1 VSEWL
6 QLAFVQNALAGGI
19 LAGILCGVMGTY
31 VVANRIAY
39 LAGGIAHAAYGG
51 VGLALFLGFSPLWGV
66 LGFTLTGA
74 LIMGWLYLKER
85 HRADTAIGVLW
96 AFGMAVGVLLTD
108 LTPGY
113 NVDLM
118 SYLFGSI
125 LTISRQSLAAMA
137 ALITAVLLF
146 VTLFYRD
153 LAAVSYDD
161 EFARVR
167 GIPVTALQLL
177 LIGAVALSVVALIRV
192 VGLILVI
199 ALLTIAP
206 YMAEKR
212 CRSLASMMVTAG
224 LLNCVFALAGLWIS
238 VRFNVTSGAA
248 IICVASLAYF
258 AFVGWS
264 SLRPQA

>member
-1 VSEWL
+1 MSEWL
-6 QLAFVQNALAGGI
+6 QLPFVQNALLGGL
-19 LAGILCGVMGTY
+19 LAGILCGIMGTY

-51 VGLALFLGFSPLWGV
+51 VGLALFFGLSPLLGV
-66 LGFTLTGA
+66 LGFTLAGA
-74 LIMGWLYLKER
+74 LIMGWLYLRER

-96 AFGMAVGVLLTD
+96 AFGMAVGVLFTD

-125 LTISRQSLAAMA
+125 LAISRGSLAAMA
-137 ALITAVLLF
+137 ALIVAIGLF
-146 VTLFYRD
+146 VICFYRD

-161 EFARVR
+161 EFARAR

-177 LIGAVALSVVALIRV
+177 LIVSVALSVVVLIRV

-212 CRSLASMMVTAG
+212 CRSLASMMVMSS
-224 LLNCVFALAGLWIS
+224 LLNCLFAVVGLGLSI
-238 VRFNVTSGAA
+238 RFNVTSGPA

-258 AFVGWS
+258 AFMGWLA
-264 SLRPQA
+264 LRRRA